1 MLHTLALASESA
13 EQVNF
18 GAFRKTL
25 RNDALRTSSRESS
38 NACLHCGCR
47 SGACQA
53 DAAGARHARGG
64 TRAGVLRPRPRGVRA
79 QGAQHTNASRH
90 PPKGSRLAV
99 DSLSRHRASGTASRR
114 IRRSSMC
121 GRAHRQSNG
130 SRRCISSSS
139 SRCRLHPSS
148 GCRRSPTK
156 LRRRSPST
164 MTTMWRCAFPRD
176 WRDVRPPSLRPS
188 LSSPNPALSQTFR
201 DSKSSYQPQISCFT
215 FPPKA
220 VQRGPAQRAL
230 GRTRDS
236 APPAPAQAGP
246 ELDAVAGWLQQ
257 AAGLSATDAYAA
269 LQFLSSDGCRYV

>member
-1 MLHTLALASESA
+1 
-13 EQVNF
+13 
-18 GAFRKTL
+18 
-25 RNDALRTSSRESS
+25 
-38 NACLHCGCR
+38 
-47 SGACQA
+47 
-53 DAAGARHARGG
+53 
-64 TRAGVLRPRPRGVRA
+64 
-79 QGAQHTNASRH
+79 
-90 PPKGSRLAV
+90 
-99 DSLSRHRASGTASRR
+99 
-114 IRRSSMC
+114 
-121 GRAHRQSNG
+121 
-130 SRRCISSSS
+130 
-139 SRCRLHPSS
+139 
-148 GCRRSPTK
+148 
-156 LRRRSPST
+156 

-176 WRDVRPPSLRPS
+176 WRGVRPPSPCPS

-269 LQFLSSDGCRYV
+269 LQFLSSDGCRCVDDVFLLAQSNALPAEIPTVFRLKIQRAFGL